1 MVVMYHSILYALTRG
16 LFFFLGIRGFD
27 ILSASLSFFSPDE
40 YCFLFFYGEDSTVHP
55 GATNCLTN
63 PIFDFLTEE

>member
-1 MVVMYHSILYALTRG
+1 MYHSILYALTRG
-16 LFFFLGIRGFD
+16 LFFFFFESSTRGFD

-40 YCFLFFYGEDSTVHP
+40 YISLNLWMDSTVHP

-63 PIFDFLTEE
+63 PILDFLTEE